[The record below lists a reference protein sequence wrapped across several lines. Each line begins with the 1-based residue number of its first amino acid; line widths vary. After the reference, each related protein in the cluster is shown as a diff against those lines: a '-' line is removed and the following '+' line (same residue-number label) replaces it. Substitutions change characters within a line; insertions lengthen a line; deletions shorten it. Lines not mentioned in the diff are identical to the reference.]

1 MASYSRVIVSA
12 MFAAAILVY
21 VDMPKIEAGCLE
33 TINGQLALVAF
44 NLFALSFLIAFV
56 TNDPFQGL
64 AAGFLATIIALVLA
78 YNIGFME
85 SVIQVW
91 KMITM
96 AGP

>member
-44 NLFALSFLIAFV
+44 NLYALGFLIAFV
-56 TNDPFQGL
+56 TNDPMQGL
-64 AAGFLATIIALVLA
+64 AAGFFATVISLVLA
-78 YNIGFME
+78 YNIGVTE

-91 KMITM
+91 RMITM